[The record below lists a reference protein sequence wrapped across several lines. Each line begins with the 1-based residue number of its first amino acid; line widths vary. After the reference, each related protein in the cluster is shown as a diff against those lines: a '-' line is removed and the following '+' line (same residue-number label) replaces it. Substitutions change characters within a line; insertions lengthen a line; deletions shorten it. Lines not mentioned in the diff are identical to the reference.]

1 MSANEAESM
10 AQPGDQQAQQPAP
23 QQAPQQVAGGNDAS
37 SPNLENIMHIPLQV
51 SVELGRIHM
60 PLHMVA
66 RLARGTVVDMQKEA
80 GASVDICAN
89 GKVFAKGE
97 VVSADGKLGV
107 RILEVT
113 STGDRIRSLG

>member
-1 MSANEAESM
+1 MSAEQETPTQGA
-10 AQPGDQQAQQPAP
+10 ADQGTNNQDADHPE
-23 QQAPQQVAGGNDAS
+23 DAS
-37 SPNLENIMHIPLQV
+37 PANLENIMHIPLQV
-51 SVELGRIHM
+51 SVELGRINM

>member
-1 MSANEAESM
+1 MSSEQDTAAKNEPVDDGA
-10 AQPGDQQAQQPAP
+10 
-23 QQAPQQVAGGNDAS
+23 
-37 SPNLENIMHIPLQV
+37 SPNLESIMHIPLQV
-51 SVELGRIHM
+51 SVELGRINM

>member
-1 MSANEAESM
+1 MSAEQETQGAAGQETNS
-10 AQPGDQQAQQPAP
+10 QDQ
-23 QQAPQQVAGGNDAS
+23 DAS
-37 SPNLENIMHIPLQV
+37 PANLENIMHIPLQV
-51 SVELGRIHM
+51 SVELGRINM

>member
-1 MSANEAESM
+1 MSASEEENNVQTEQAAE
-10 AQPGDQQAQQPAP
+10 DR
-23 QQAPQQVAGGNDAS
+23 DIEKID
-37 SPNLENIMHIPLQV
+37 SPNLENIMHIPLQI
-51 SVELGRIHM
+51 SVELGRIQM

-66 RLARGTVVDMQKEA
+66 QLARGTVVNMQKEA

-89 GKVFAKGE
+89 GKMFAKGE

-113 STGDRIRSLG
+113 STSERIRSLG

>member
-1 MSANEAESM
+1 MSANEQESSNQHTGQAE
-10 AQPGDQQAQQPAP
+10 Q
-23 QQAPQQVAGGNDAS
+23 QQVSAAGNIPTTSAV

-51 SVELGRIHM
+51 SVELGRIQM

-66 RLARGTVVDMQKEA
+66 QLARGTVVDMQKEA
-80 GASVDICAN
+80 DANVDVCAN

-107 RILEVT
+107 RILEIT

>member
-1 MSANEAESM
+1 MSASEEETNTQAE
-10 AQPGDQQAQQPAP
+10 QPSDGVGAEEMD
-23 QQAPQQVAGGNDAS
+23 
-37 SPNLENIMHIPLQV
+37 SPNLENIMHIPLQI
-51 SVELGRIHM
+51 SVELGRIQM

-66 RLARGTVVDMQKEA
+66 QLARGTVVNMQKEA

-89 GKVFAKGE
+89 GKMFAKGE

-113 STGDRIRSLG
+113 STSDRIRSLG

>member
-1 MSANEAESM
+1 MSASEEDNTIQDTAGHH
-10 AQPGDQQAQQPAP
+10 ARDDQ
-23 QQAPQQVAGGNDAS
+23 S
-37 SPNLENIMHIPLQV
+37 STADVSLENIMHIPLQV
-51 SVELGRIHM
+51 SVELGRINM

-113 STGDRIRSLG
+113 SAGDRIRSLG

>member
-1 MSANEAESM
+1 MSSEQDSAAKSG
-10 AQPGDQQAQQPAP
+10 AAD
-23 QQAPQQVAGGNDAS
+23 DAA
-37 SPNLENIMHIPLQV
+37 SPNLESIMHIPLQV
-51 SVELGRIHM
+51 SVELGRINM